1 MNLSLHDPLFITA
14 DFPTTLTT
22 TLSYG
27 HCTAL
32 QISPCGH
39 YIASGL
45 IDGSILIID
54 TWSNNVTSIIK
65 KHSMSIIGLKWIYNE
80 IDDGDEDDNNIVV
93 GLISWSKDWKLC
105 FHNLVDHKM
114 TVIWEH
120 VFSGG
125 VWNVDVV
132 QTGVI
137 DHDFNK
143 LINWKIVVCRGI
155 HGISL
160 VSYDAASEN
169 EFKVQ
174 QCKKIDGNDDDDDD
188 EDTANIDYGDSLC
201 CCAFYGGKYIIAGTK
216 KGWVQIIDS
225 LNANILKCEKICN
238 ANIKGISIVEKSIFN
253 KDDDNMFGL
262 DNVQISR
269 LIINA
274 SDRILRQYDITD
286 WYKNPDL
293 KTWLFEIEQ
302 KYQDVVNRI
311 QWNTVKFSPTGEY
324 VCAST
329 QGGSGA
335 AHDIYI
341 WETEMGSLV
350 QILEGAHEELL
361 DVDWG
366 VRSTN
371 GNVCCISSNGID
383 SGTIYIWGVKATPK
397 WSALA
402 PDFEEIEQNIEYVEM
417 EDEFDLQD
425 DDENDDK
432 MDQDNDSG
440 NDNDNDNDN
449 DHSNFGKF
457 KVDVIT
463 KEETDARGFKF
474 IKGCIIDT
482 EF

>member
-65 KHSMSIIGLKWIYNE
+65 KHSLSIIGIKWIYNE
-80 IDDGDEDDNNIVV
+80 PDDDNRNIVV
-93 GLISWSKDWKLC
+93 GLISWSKDWKVCL
-105 FHNLVDHKM
+105 HNLVDHKM
-114 TVIWEH
+114 IVIWEY

-125 VWNVDVV
+125 IWNVDAV
-132 QTGVI
+132 QTGIV
-137 DHDFNK
+137 DHNSSK
-143 LINWKIVVCRGI
+143 LIDWKIVVSRGV
-155 HGISL
+155 HGIAL
-160 VSYDAASEN
+160 VSYDKMNEN
-169 EFKVQ
+169 KFRIQ
-174 QCKKIDGNDDDDDD
+174 NCRKIAGDRDGDVL
-188 EDTANIDYGDSLC
+188 IDYGDSLC
-201 CCAFYGGKYIIAGTK
+201 CCTFYGGKYIITGTK
-216 KGWVQIIDS
+216 KGWIQIIDS
-225 LNANILKCEKICN
+225 LNGNILKCEKICN
-238 ANIKGISIVEKSIFN
+238 ANIKGICIVEKSIFS
-253 KDDDNMFGL
+253 KDSDNVFGL
-262 DNVQISR
+262 DNVPISR

-274 SDRILRQYDITD
+274 SDRVLRQYDITN
-286 WYKNPDL
+286 WYKNADL
-293 KTWLFEIEQ
+293 TTWLFEIEQ

-311 QWNTVKFSPTGEY
+311 QWNTVKFSPTGEH

-402 PDFEEIEQNIEYVEM
+402 PDFEEIEQNIEYIEM

-425 DDENDDK
+425 NDAYTENGNE
-432 MDQDNDSG
+432 MDQGDQ
-440 NDNDNDNDN
+440 NDNDNDNFD
-449 DHSNFGKF
+449 KF

-463 KEETDARGFKF
+463 KEETDARGFRF
-474 IKGCIIDT
+474 ITGCIIDT
-482 EF
+482 EL